1 MTGTAIAFL
10 LLAIIVLWGGLAL
23 AVMYY
28 VRSGAAGG
36 QPRRDREGHV
46 TWPRDT

>member
-10 LLAIIVLWGGLAL
+10 LLAIIILWGGLAL
-23 AVMYY
+23 AVVYY

-36 QPRRDREGHV
+36 QPPRDREGNV
-46 TWPRDT
+46 SWPHDT

>member
-23 AVMYY
+23 AIVYY
-28 VRSGAAGG
+28 RRSGAAGG
-36 QPRRDREGHV
+36 QPVRDREGNVSIPH
-46 TWPRDT
+46 DT